1 MTLFNLSE
9 TNSIANQFMAE
20 LRDHKIQKDRM
31 RFRKNME
38 RLGEIMAYEISK
50 KLVYQQVSVTG
61 SLGSSSIQTL
71 KTQPVVLT
79 ILRAGLPFHQG
90 FLNFFDQADSGF
102 VGAYRK
108 EEGEI
113 AIQLDYVACPPIE
126 GKDVILVDPMLATG
140 KSLVKAVSVLLLKGT
155 PAHLHI
161 VGVVS
166 ASAGLQYLAEHL
178 NIPHTVWV
186 CAVDETLNSNFFI
199 VPGLGDAGD
208 LSYGEK

>member
-186 CAVDETLNSNFFI
+186 CAVDETLNSNFYI

>member
-20 LRDHKIQKDRM
+20 LRDHKIQKDRL

-186 CAVDETLNSNFFI
+186 CAVDETLNSNFYI